1 MKRYKILNEMFCHMS
16 VGMQGGRQAA
26 HQDRQRLTAFLTFLR
41 EAAQVF
47 LDQAGVLQRCSVYN
61 AAVRKEDV
69 PSSCRRASF
78 SPRIRLLRVIVAI
91 AGARWRRAYHM
102 VDVRGS
108 GTREGRTRGEGVGWE
123 RTRSRVRL
131 FRLSGAYYSA

>member
-1 MKRYKILNEMFCHMS
+1 MFCHMS

-69 PSSCRRASF
+69 PGSCRRAYF
-78 SPRIRLLRVIVAI
+78 SRWICLLFVIVLI
-91 AGARWRRAYHM
+91 GAA
-102 VDVRGS
+102 
-108 GTREGRTRGEGVGWE
+108 
-123 RTRSRVRL
+123 
-131 FRLSGAYYSA
+131 